1 MIVFLR
7 NRILKSVL
15 IVVIMIVLIMGFVF
29 VVGKV
34 VDLFKEN
41 QVLKEALK
49 QNEAM
54 VKEKDEQIKILQEQL
69 NILQREQMNFE
80 AKVLK
85 LREQKKVRVREI
97 EEMRDDE
104 VCIAFRKLGYN
115 PICR

>member
-1 MIVFLR
+1 MVGFLR
-7 NRILKSVL
+7 SKVLKGVL
-15 IVVIMIVLIMGFVF
+15 IVMVIVGLIIGFAF
-29 VVGKV
+29 VVEKV
-34 VDLFKEN
+34 VSLFKEN
-41 QVLKEALK
+41 QVLKEALR

-80 AKVLK
+80 AKILK

-104 VCIAFRKLGYN
+104 ICIAFRKLGYN
-115 PICR
+115 PVCR